1 MLTNVHYIIFH
12 IWIQRKR
19 VREMVSEGAR
29 EREVEMGERD
39 GARVNEI

>member
-1 MLTNVHYIIFH
+1 MLNHVYYIIFH
-12 IWIQRKR
+12 FWNERKR